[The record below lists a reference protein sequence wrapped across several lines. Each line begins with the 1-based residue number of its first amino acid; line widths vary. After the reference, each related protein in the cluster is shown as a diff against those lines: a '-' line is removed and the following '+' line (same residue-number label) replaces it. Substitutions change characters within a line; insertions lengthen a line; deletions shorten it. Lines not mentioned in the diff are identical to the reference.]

1 MASSLP
7 CHGSKTPG
15 TVKHRE
21 GTVIASLTLLIGR
34 YRMQRLA
41 LIAVAFVVPATAW
54 AQGVNDPSTPNRN
67 VIIVN
72 PSQSSPTTAT
82 PNIPSQIQPPI
93 TRGGRAQPYVGNR
106 TRTSGSA
113 RR

>member
-1 MASSLP
+1 
-7 CHGSKTPG
+7 
-15 TVKHRE
+15 
-21 GTVIASLTLLIGR
+21 
-34 YRMQRLA
+34 MQRLA
-41 LIAVAFVVPATAW
+41 LIVVVLLVPAIAW

-72 PSQSSPTTAT
+72 PSQPSPTTAT

-93 TRGGRAQPYVGNR
+93 TRGGRAQPYRGNR
-106 TRTSGSA
+106 TRASGSA